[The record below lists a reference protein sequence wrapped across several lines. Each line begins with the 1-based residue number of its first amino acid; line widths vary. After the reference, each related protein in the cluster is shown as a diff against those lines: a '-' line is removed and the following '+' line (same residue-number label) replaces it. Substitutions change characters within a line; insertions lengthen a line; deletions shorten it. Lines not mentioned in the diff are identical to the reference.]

1 MCICLHRKE
10 IGKICSCWSCLILVV
25 GLQIIFAFGIA
36 KYSNSKM
43 KYNIKYYS
51 LYEEMIELLLLFNF
65 LNLPKQLI
73 ERFNLIKECILHI
86 TMSSNKIY

>member
-1 MCICLHRKE
+1 M
-10 IGKICSCWSCLILVV
+10 VP

-43 KYNIKYYS
+43 KYNIEYYP
-51 LYEEMIELLLLFNF
+51 LYEEIIELLLPFNF
-65 LNLPKQLI
+65 LNLPKQMI
-73 ERFNLIKECILHI
+73 ERFNLIKEWILHI